1 MNHHVRKAA
10 LAACLA
16 ITVLAP
22 VAAYAKHHHYFARVE
37 VMRST
42 IATMKDGTRLHVQV
56 VKMNG
61 HMMVRFRCTTYR
73 IICAS
78 RFLFLGT
85 SSFT

>member
-61 HMMVRFRCTTYR
+61 HMMVAIPMHDLPDYLRQQIFVP
-73 IICAS
+73 
-78 RFLFLGT
+78 GDQ
-85 SSFT
+85 